1 MKLRFV
7 LLASVVL
14 AFASGAF
21 AANQDRHVVLIS
33 LDGFPAYLWRDQSLP
48 LPNLRKL
55 AAAGASAEAMTVV
68 NPSVTW
74 INHTTLITGV
84 QPRKHGVLFNGL
96 LVRNGTNKPPKIEPW
111 VDRSR
116 LVFAPTVYDAAYKA
130 GLTTA
135 EVDWV
140 AITRPGTINWS
151 FAEIPERESVVVKEM
166 LAAGA
171 LSEQEFNWMQPGS
184 RKNMAWVDDT
194 WTRAA
199 CFIFKQHKPNLLM
212 HHTLNTDSTHHR
224 YGPNSA
230 PSYTALAYADRL
242 VGDLIRAVDE
252 SGERA
257 KTTFFIVTDHGFKKV
272 STHVYPNVALKKAG
286 LLHAAGPTITDCDV
300 YVKAQGGMAFA
311 YILNPARKDELR
323 PKVLAALRACEGI
336 DQVIDGR
343 EGPSLGMPTP
353 DENQGMGDFILY
365 PKSGCA
371 FSDLVKGDDVTAPAE
386 NYGGSHGYLASDLE
400 LDGLFIASGAG
411 IKPGVKL
418 PRVRNLDVAPTIAK
432 LLDVPLPNV
441 DGKVLEEILSK

>member
-1 MKLRFV
+1 MKFRP
-7 LLASVVL
+7 AS
-14 AFASGAF
+14 FASLLLVVASTAL
-21 AANQDRHVVLIS
+21 AANADRHVVLIS

-48 LPNLRKL
+48 LPNLRQL
-55 AAAGASAEAMTVV
+55 AAEGASADAMTVV

-74 INHTTLITGV
+74 INHTTLVTGV

-96 LVRNGTNKPPKIEPW
+96 LVRNGTNKPPKVEPW

-116 LVFAPTVYDAAYKA
+116 LVFAPTVYDSVYQA

-151 FAEIPERESVVVKEM
+151 FGEVPARDSVVVKEM

-171 LSEQEFNWMQPGS
+171 LTEEEFTWMQPGS
-184 RKNMAWVDDT
+184 RKNMAWVDNT

-224 YGPNSA
+224 YGPGSP

-300 YVKAQGGMAFA
+300 YVKAQGGIAFA

-323 PKVLAALRACEGI
+323 PKVLEILRACDGVA
-336 DQVIDGR
+336 QVLDGR
-343 EGPSLGMPTP
+343 EGPTLGMPTP
-353 DENQGMGDFILY
+353 GENQGMGDFILY

-371 FSDLVKGDDVTAPAE
+371 FSDAATGNAVSAPAE
-386 NYGGSHGYLASDLE
+386 NYAGTHGYQASDPE

-411 IKPGVKL
+411 IKKGLKL

-432 LLDVPLPNV
+432 LLDVPLPNI
-441 DGKVLEEILSK
+441 DGQVLTEILTK